1 MNTLKRGLIVFMALV
16 AGLALCG
23 ATLDLRSVQFAGSGN
38 PQTIAQTLQALQE
51 QELTAT
57 ATFPLLPSPVPTDT
71 AVPPPTST
79 SSPTPTATE
88 TSTPS
93 PTDTPTV
100 RNTPAPPTLSVSA
113 ATNCYAGPSNK
124 YGLVY
129 TMRPGIVAIAVGVDL
144 PDSNWIIAVPGYPG
158 TVCWLSSQYAQVTGD
173 VGSLPSPATPLASN
187 YTLSEPKNL
196 RASCSSVPYI
206 VDDDDAH
213 GASAWTVVVR
223 WVNTEPNQ
231 TGVRLFRNSRQIA
244 TLSARAT
251 SYTDYFIHY
260 NRYSGAT
267 YRVQAFSASAVS
279 SMVSVHMNSCR

>member
-100 RNTPAPPTLSVSA
+100 RNTPACLRH
-113 ATNCYAGPSNK
+113 ATPS
-124 YGLVY
+124 L
-129 TMRPGIVAIAVGVDL
+129 A
-144 PDSNWIIAVPGYPG
+144 
-158 TVCWLSSQYAQVTGD
+158 VTGRWRKW
-173 VGSLPSPATPLASN
+173 GLILAR
-187 YTLSEPKNL
+187 K
-196 RASCSSVPYI
+196 SV
-206 VDDDDAH
+206 
-213 GASAWTVVVR
+213 
-223 WVNTEPNQ
+223 
-231 TGVRLFRNSRQIA
+231 
-244 TLSARAT
+244 
-251 SYTDYFIHY
+251 
-260 NRYSGAT
+260 
-267 YRVQAFSASAVS
+267 
-279 SMVSVHMNSCR
+279 